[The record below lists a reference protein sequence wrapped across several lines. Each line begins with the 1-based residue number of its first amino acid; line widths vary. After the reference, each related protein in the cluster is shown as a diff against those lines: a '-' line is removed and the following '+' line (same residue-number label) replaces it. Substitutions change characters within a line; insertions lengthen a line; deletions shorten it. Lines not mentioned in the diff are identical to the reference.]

1 MLLFEAFFLYNIYSP
16 FLYIQK
22 KLYYISYVIILIILV
37 FSRFSSSKFFSSEFS
52 SPEFSLQESEE
63 TSISLIIEISISSF
77 FL

>member
-1 MLLFEAFFLYNIYSP
+1 M
-16 FLYIQK
+16 QK
-22 KLYYISYVIILIILV
+22 KLYYVNYIIILIILV